1 MLALSLRASA
11 ASGDEAAARALFA
24 EGRKL
29 VDEGNYVEACP
40 KFEES
45 LRLDPGTGTS
55 FNLAD
60 CFERVG
66 RTASAWAR
74 FLDVAA
80 ASKADGQVDRERVA
94 RMRAERLE
102 PLLARLVIE
111 VKSPIQGLVVER
123 DGVLVGEASW
133 GVPVPVDPGERRL
146 RATAP
151 GMKPWSGT
159 AAVPEGPTTIVAAI
173 PTLETLPPEQPKA
186 TPLAPSVPP
195 PAAAAA
201 TESRWTVPVVALGA
215 ASAAAFATSVIFG
228 LQVHAKNEEAES
240 LCPGSSCATPDE
252 KTDHDEL
259 VAGAHRDRNIA
270 IVSAGIGGAA
280 LLTGAYLFFAPF
292 ESPPAKS
299 RASRATFRPVVRPLA
314 VELEVTW

>member
-1 MLALSLRASA
+1 MTRSSRGATLRLALSAACGVFALSLRASA
-11 ASGDEAAARALFA
+11 AGGNEAAARALFA

-29 VDEGNYVEACP
+29 VDEGNYVGACP

-60 CFERVG
+60 CFEHIG

-94 RMRAERLE
+94 RMRAEKLE

-123 DGVLVGEASW
+123 DGVLIGEASW
-133 GVPVPVDPGERRL
+133 GVPMPVDPGERVL

-151 GMKPWSGT
+151 GRKPWSGS
-159 AAVPEGPTTIVAAI
+159 ALVPEGPVTIVTSI
-173 PTLETLPPEQPKA
+173 PALETLPPEQPKA
-186 TPLAPSVPP
+186 APL
-195 PAAAAA
+195 
-201 TESRWTVPVVALGA
+201 A
-215 ASAAAFATSVIFG
+215 ASAPPSALAPA
-228 LQVHAKNEEAES
+228 AES
-240 LCPGSSCATPDE
+240 
-252 KTDHDEL
+252 
-259 VAGAHRDRNIA
+259 R
-270 IVSAGIGGAA
+270 
-280 LLTGAYLFFAPF
+280 
-292 ESPPAKS
+292 
-299 RASRATFRPVVRPLA
+299 
-314 VELEVTW
+314 